1 MALLKHQS
9 FFDNPRKTWFPHSW
23 PFICIRIALL
33 LYNRILIYSDENEI
47 DWHKC
52 DEPSWSV
59 VRHLGPFRRFL
70 ALFLRAVLKATF
82 TGDRTWKKSIPY
94 FGTGTRFPSEMCLGE
109 WQERDESIK
118 NLTEQISYRNTC
130 LSGSKL
136 KQLLVWLICHMYVQ
150 INPWGAA
157 VIVKSKNRLSFV
169 STCREGYEVFN
180 VFDIWS
186 PSCARWSLVCFN
198 ARKCHTENPRFY
210 MCIDMFHRVI
220 CTSTMVDFVPLE
232 SQEPPVEIILHVWK
246 RREQKKQ
253 ARALFY
259 S

>member
-1 MALLKHQS
+1 MKLTGTNATNRRDLS
-9 FFDNPRKTWFPHSW
+9 YDIWARFDDSW
-23 PFICIRIALL
+23 PFSFVQ
-33 LYNRILIYSDENEI
+33 YS
-47 DWHKC
+47 
-52 DEPSWSV
+52 
-59 VRHLGPFRRFL
+59 RQHLQE
-70 ALFLRAVLKATF
+70 TEHE
-82 TGDRTWKKSIPY
+82 KKSIPY

-109 WQERDESIK
+109 WQERDESIE

-136 KQLLVWLICHMYVQ
+136 KLLLVWLICHMYVQ